1 MTRSLSSRDRNHRKA
16 GQSGGWRRR
25 SGEPSV
31 GARRW
36 RASVTWNRRIRMVLG
51 HHRKQRMGGLRCML
65 LQLLVLDV
73 RIFGETRHGVVH
85 GRWRRRRNQ
94 RRGDFFTERMKS
106 AGNKWI
112 RLVKSLLNPKEKNQK
127 ITTQKF
133 NQVPPGGLS
142 KQIVIICIEI
152 YKEQLT
158 IGFSG
163 P

>member
-1 MTRSLSSRDRNHRKA
+1 MTRSLRSRDGNHRKA
-16 GQSGGWRRR
+16 GQSRGRRRR

-51 HHRKQRMGGLRCML
+51 HHRKQRVGGLRCML
-65 LQLLVLDV
+65 LHLLVLNV

-94 RRGDFFTERMKS
+94 RRGNFFTERMQS

-112 RLVKSLLNPKEKNQK
+112 SDGSVKRVFLNKKNQK
-127 ITTQKF
+127 IITHEY
-133 NQVPPGGLS
+133 NEVPPGGLYR
-142 KQIVIICIEI
+142 KIVII
-152 YKEQLT
+152 
-158 IGFSG
+158 
-163 P
+163 